1 MLTSLNRSTSS
12 LLRGRFPMW
21 QSLTLLLRVFSG
33 MVEFQPH
40 VWTLPYSDLKTCH
53 FVLSAASLVL
63 PFFMEQVII
72 RLTKWSKLWCHGLR
86 PRWRTLKQLLHTLG
100 HCLTLAF
107 IERTQPTNVRDR
119 KIRVFQRSDCYL
131 TLFRGTSCAND
142 L

>member
-1 MLTSLNRSTSS
+1 
-12 LLRGRFPMW
+12 MW

-72 RLTKWSKLWCHGLR
+72 RLTKFETSLAYLEA
-86 PRWRTLKQLLHTLG
+86 
-100 HCLTLAF
+100 TLAYF
-107 IERTQPTNVRDR
+107 GALPHSCIYRTDTAN
-119 KIRVFQRSDCYL
+119 KYKVFQRSDCYL